1 MCNSFC
7 SHAHKNKTYAK
18 LSLYLLT
25 SLFQHLSSPHSQ
37 WDRACLL
44 QNGRLWKVQGQ
55 STDRMV
61 MMIRMQ
67 HKRSWSIY
75 LSDISFQLWQASDL
89 FQWDWSIY
97 FNFIYSYTFYLFVR
111 IKYLQHSFWFT
122 RLTNLGM
129 HTVNFWAKMCI
140 LSNNYFLFT
149 INQKQNILF
158 YLNDTL

>member
-61 MMIRMQ
+61 MMIRIQ

-75 LSDISFQLWQASDL
+75 LSETFLFSCDKQVISSSDIEASILISFIAIL
-89 FQWDWSIY
+89 
-97 FNFIYSYTFYLFVR
+97 FIYSYESNTFSIVSDLHVW
-111 IKYLQHSFWFT
+111 QTW
-122 RLTNLGM
+122 
-129 HTVNFWAKMCI
+129 VCI
-140 LSNNYFLFT
+140 L
-149 INQKQNILF
+149 
-158 YLNDTL
+158 